1 MNIYEKLQ
9 IIQTELKAP
18 KNQYNSFGKYKYR
31 SCEDIQEGAKPLLA
45 KTKTALIISD
55 EVTVIGERYY
65 IKATATLFD
74 CESEEKIINIAYA
87 REEESKKGMDG
98 SQVTGASSSYARK
111 YALNGL
117 FCIDDT
123 KDSDSTNTGE
133 NGNKKTNSKPDNKP
147 SQTKE
152 PTEAEIAAGQQKI
165 ASQKIGQAKI
175 NTIKAELDRTGVS
188 EKAILSR
195 YKVEKIEDIT
205 EELFIK
211 VASALEKTKSKE
223 VA

>member
-31 SCEDIQEGAKPLLA
+31 SCEDVQEGVKPLLA
-45 KTKTALIISD
+45 KTKTALTLSD
-55 EVTVIGERYY
+55 EIIVIGERYY

-74 CESEEKIINIAYA
+74 CESEERIINIAYA

-117 FCIDDT
+117 FCIDDA

-152 PTEAEIAAGQQKI
+152 PTDAEIAAGQQKI

-175 NTIKAELDRTGVS
+175 NTIRKELERTGVN
-188 EKAILSR
+188 EMAICKR
-195 YKVEKIEDIT
+195 YKVETLENIT

-211 VASALEKTKSKE
+211 VMNALAKTKSKE
-223 VA
+223 